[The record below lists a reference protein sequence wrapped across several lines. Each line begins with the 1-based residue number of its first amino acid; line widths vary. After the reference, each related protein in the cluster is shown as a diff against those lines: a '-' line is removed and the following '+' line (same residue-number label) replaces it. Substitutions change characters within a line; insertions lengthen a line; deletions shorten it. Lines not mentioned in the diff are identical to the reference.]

1 MVAPKSRDPERGTSW
16 SGGGRT
22 PLWMVAAIEQGRT
35 RDEFL
40 IEK

>member
-1 MVAPKSRDPERGTSW
+1 MAPKYRDPESGTTW
-16 SGGGRT
+16 SGRGRT